1 MLQGGKLVAAVAPT
15 TTLPQLGNQ
24 NELKNS
30 HQKQHHENDSN
41 TLPQLNK
48 KAESYTRQSSYSTI
62 NTGTPDRTKRDAYG
76 NKLPMTPG
84 GRLADHGLIRP
95 CSHCPNTHHP
105 VFFEIQ
111 VLLENVSI

>member
-1 MLQGGKLVAAVAPT
+1 MLKSLINYIALYQCSVFHVCWQGGKLVAAVAPT
-15 TTLPQLGNQ
+15 TTLPQLSNQ

-30 HQKQHHENDSN
+30 HQKQHHDNDAN

-48 KAESYTRQSSYSTI
+48 KSESYTRQSSYSTI

-84 GRLADHGLIRP
+84 GNDLFMI
-95 CSHCPNTHHP
+95 SYWW
-105 VFFEIQ
+105 F
-111 VLLENVSI
+111 